1 MIIQLQIA
9 RRPRST
15 RMGAVRLPYARVR
28 DREKRKRALLSAA
41 NKLFASRG
49 YEATTTREIA
59 ACAGCAEGLIHRYFT
74 GKAGLLIELI
84 RSRISQE
91 VIDLNDKL
99 PRAGTIEEEILQIV
113 KWEVDRLW
121 EDRDFLRVIIPRA
134 LVDPALGP
142 VVSKIG
148 PAERAKAIA
157 HRLRKYP
164 ESRTL
169 GDLELDAFADFLG
182 ILGFMFGFQRPVVL
196 GHDRARAKQSALSIA
211 RLMTR
216 NLFAGDVGNSTLPE
230 LSHALA

>member
-1 MIIQLQIA
+1 
-9 RRPRST
+9 
-15 RMGAVRLPYARVR
+15 MGASKVPHGKVR
-28 DREKRKRALLSAA
+28 DREERKRALLSAA

-74 GKAGLLIELI
+74 GKAGLLLDLI

-91 VIDLNDKL
+91 VVDLNDRL
-99 PRAGTIEEEILQIV
+99 PRAETIEEEILQIV
-113 KWEVDRLW
+113 KWEVDHLW
-121 EDRDFLRVIIPRA
+121 ADRDFLRVIIPRA

-142 VVSKIG
+142 MVSKIG

-157 HRLRKYP
+157 QRLRKYP

-169 GDLELDAFADFLG
+169 PDHDLDVLADFLG
-182 ILGFMFGFQRPVVL
+182 IIGFMFGFQRPVVL
-196 GHDRARAKQSALSIA
+196 GHDRALAKQAAVSIA
-211 RLMTR
+211 RLLTR
-216 NLFAGDVGNSTLPE
+216 SLFAGNLVDSSLQE